1 MIRGGP
7 VIYVSKK
14 LNHVGLN
21 AFHNEYMAMCET
33 GKHVVWLRQLLGE
46 LCMRHMISEPTLV
59 YGDNYSA
66 LNLSVEDFV
75 STGNQYVYLPYHFNK
90 ELGKLGYCK
99 FVKKSSKCNI
109 ADLFTKSVVKKTID
123 DLLPYIYGEQAITED
138 VLEDVV

>member
-1 MIRGGP
+1 M
-7 VIYVSKK
+7 YVSKK

-46 LCMRHMISEPTLV
+46 LGMRHMIREPTVV

-75 STGNQYVYLPYHFNK
+75 STGNQYVYLPYHYNK
-90 ELGKLGYCK
+90 ELSKLGYVR
-99 FVKKSSKCNI
+99 FVKKASKCNLS
-109 ADLFTKSVVKKTID
+109 DLFTKSVTKKVID
-123 DLLPYIYGEQAITED
+123 DLLPYLYGEQMISAE